1 MELTLKDRKLINNGG
16 IPEQEQRLED
26 KIASTA
32 IPLEGTTGQST
43 LTDRKYINNLPKYSV
58 GKVDINPN
66 GISTGHYN
74 FAGRTSA
81 ASQLASGPTKI
92 PNNLPTSGG
101 GGANFGK
108 TLGNVAGA
116 AAPYAGALLQNAT
129 AAVDFVGSIGSAGKF
144 NKSADD
150 LLQEAGGA
158 EGNIGGVSYQTQNE
172 INAQGVSAQT
182 SAENK
187 ANTVGLMGKGA
198 ALGAS
203 LGMVAGPVGSLV
215 GGAVGAI
222 GGLVGGLFGSSKRK
236 REMRR
241 RVAEAQ
247 DKALRQNDFSRN
259 GALTSVLQ
267 QNYAREYGD
276 TESQSLYGFKDG
288 MLPGFVNGFTPNCK
302 LSNGEHVIL
311 HDPIGNPIADIPV
324 GRGRD
329 NKDTLKAF
337 IPNNA
342 SVITNKNGATE
353 YLERTGD
360 INGAEYLTAMNIQN
374 KKYKNGKLPGFA
386 WGLPE
391 WSNLLGNAAG
401 YFTAK
406 ADKAKIDADATSE
419 PNTYQSN
426 TNAPQALYILGQQ
439 QENPYAIM
447 PDLYNTYA
455 KGMYALSNNGGL
467 SGGQRALARLSA
479 MNNLTANAAKLQ
491 QAAQSAN
498 IAHRQQYADA
508 MLRYGAAD
516 AQNRMAALQHDYNAY
531 SQAHGAKTLMSSQRQ
546 TDAMNYLL
554 NGILG
559 NNNLYMWRD
568 MKGLY
573 QQDID
578 SRRNDRR
585 AKYGLNAPA
594 VVKDKDAFGYITGM
608 NNLSLAD
615 EENLFRESALRAQQ
629 KPMTSAQRIAAEQK
643 RYENNIANLDLS
655 MPTFTFPS
663 LISKKSRKKSIK
675 RK

>member
-1 MELTLKDRKLINNGG
+1 
-16 IPEQEQRLED
+16 
-26 KIASTA
+26 
-32 IPLEGTTGQST
+32 
-43 LTDRKYINNLPKYSV
+43 
-58 GKVDINPN
+58 
-66 GISTGHYN
+66 
-74 FAGRTSA
+74 
-81 ASQLASGPTKI
+81 
-92 PNNLPTSGG
+92 
-101 GGANFGK
+101 
-108 TLGNVAGA
+108 
-116 AAPYAGALLQNAT
+116 
-129 AAVDFVGSIGSAGKF
+129 
-144 NKSADD
+144 
-150 LLQEAGGA
+150 
-158 EGNIGGVSYQTQNE
+158 
-172 INAQGVSAQT
+172 
-182 SAENK
+182 
-187 ANTVGLMGKGA
+187 
-198 ALGAS
+198 
-203 LGMVAGPVGSLV
+203 
-215 GGAVGAI
+215 
-222 GGLVGGLFGSSKRK
+222 
-236 REMRR
+236 
-241 RVAEAQ
+241 
-247 DKALRQNDFSRN
+247 
-259 GALTSVLQ
+259 
-267 QNYAREYGD
+267 
-276 TESQSLYGFKDG
+276 
-288 MLPGFVNGFTPNCK
+288 
-302 LSNGEHVIL
+302 
-311 HDPIGNPIADIPV
+311 
-324 GRGRD
+324 
-329 NKDTLKAF
+329 
-337 IPNNA
+337 
-342 SVITNKNGATE
+342 
-353 YLERTGD
+353 
-360 INGAEYLTAMNIQN
+360 MNIQR
-374 KKYKNGKLPGFA
+374 KKFKNGKLPGFA

-406 ADKAKIDADATSE
+406 ADKAKIDADATSN

-479 MNNLTANAAKLQ
+479 MNNLTANAAKMQ

-516 AQNRMAALQHDYNAY
+516 AQNRMAALQHDYNVY

-594 VVKDKDAFGYITGM
+594 VVNDKDAFGYITGM

-615 EENLFRESALRAQQ
+615 EENLFRESALKAQQ